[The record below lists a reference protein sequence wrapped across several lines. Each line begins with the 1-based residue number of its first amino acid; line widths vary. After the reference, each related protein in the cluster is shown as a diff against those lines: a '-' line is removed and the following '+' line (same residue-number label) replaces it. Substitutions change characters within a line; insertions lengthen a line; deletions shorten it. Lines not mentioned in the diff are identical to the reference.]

1 MAAYRKLM
9 FGKLAEQQ
17 GNRKQKQALGNCL
30 GPLYFTCMPP
40 EQILTKQKSL
50 CTSCWHC

>member
-17 GNRKQKQALGNCL
+17 GDKQKAKASIGQLL
-30 GPLYFTCMPP
+30 TCVTP
-40 EQILTKQKSL
+40 EQITKQKSL